1 MMQFNEGM
9 NEYSGQSQNVVT
21 STTTSS
27 LMRSVFIWMTLAL
40 GITGFTSYLMMEKG
54 YAMTLLQSGPMLF
67 FGLLIAELIMV
78 FVLSARI
85 MKMSFSTATICFAAY
100 SILNGVTLSPLL
112 MMYTKTSLTTTFFI
126 TAGTFLAMAVI
137 GYTTKRDLTKM
148 GSYLFMGLIGL
159 IIASVVNIFLGNSM
173 FDLIISV
180 IGVLIFTGLTV
191 YEVNRIKAMLSMAVE
206 GDETFKKI
214 ALLGSLSLYL
224 DFINLFLY
232 ILRFFGNRD

>member
-1 MMQFNEGM
+1 MQFNEGM

-224 DFINLFLY
+224 NFINLFLY

>member
-1 MMQFNEGM
+1 MQFNEGM